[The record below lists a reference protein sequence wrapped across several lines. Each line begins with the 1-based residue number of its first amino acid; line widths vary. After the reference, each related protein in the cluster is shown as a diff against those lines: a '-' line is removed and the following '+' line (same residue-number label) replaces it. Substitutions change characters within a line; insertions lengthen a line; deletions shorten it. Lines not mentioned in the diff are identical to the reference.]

1 MRAKI
6 SYQIYLFLSFVRMLV
21 GKILARITQNAKLG
35 LQTGTISVCV
45 LMDLDLK
52 AMIVMRV
59 RNLIFLLRKKR
70 NV

>member
-1 MRAKI
+1 MQKYHFKFI
-6 SYQIYLFLSFVRMLV
+6 PSFPRMLV
-21 GKILARITQNAKLG
+21 SKILARITQHAKLG

-59 RNLIFLLRKKR
+59 RNLIFLVRQK
-70 NV
+70 NDA